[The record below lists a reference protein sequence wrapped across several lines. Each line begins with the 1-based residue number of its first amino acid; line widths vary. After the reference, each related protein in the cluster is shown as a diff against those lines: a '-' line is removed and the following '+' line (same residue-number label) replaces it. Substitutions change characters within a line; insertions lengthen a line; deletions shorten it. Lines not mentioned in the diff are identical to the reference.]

1 MKKEYTCKNCIYFEA
16 CGDTKRTEKCDGRE
30 VITESKAK
38 EFYHNLCKK
47 VYGNPNTNSQGTM
60 SIGLIADH
68 MDISIENANQ
78 LCKAMLKYGITE
90 RSNGNI
96 IV

>member
-1 MKKEYTCKNCIYFEA
+1 MKYTCKNCIYFEV

-30 VITESKAK
+30 EITKQQAK
-38 EFYHNLCKK
+38 EFYRDLCGT
-47 VYGNPNTNSQGTM
+47 VYGNANKTQQGIM

-68 MDISIENANQ
+68 MRISVEHTNAFCN
-78 LCKAMLKYGITE
+78 AMIKFGITE
-90 RSNGNI
+90 RSNGMI